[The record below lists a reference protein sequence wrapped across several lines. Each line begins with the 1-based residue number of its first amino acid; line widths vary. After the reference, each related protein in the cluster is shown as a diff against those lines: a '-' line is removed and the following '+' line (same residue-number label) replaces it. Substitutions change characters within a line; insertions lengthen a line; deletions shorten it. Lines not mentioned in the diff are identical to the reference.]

1 MRPLSSQGARFI
13 DAESERTMRSYSFL
27 LTVLCCSLNVFVAG
41 CRRDVRPQPP
51 SARAL
56 SGRSQEQQACDA
68 ALPSKEQIAAAAK
81 EKKKPEQLFQEAVEL
96 ADKSHHNDADARL
109 VQAMALRIHA
119 DGAQSPSLVPLLLGL
134 AVTAFVQ
141 GNADEARNQLLCARG
156 LLDKAPQ
163 TRENKSHLV
172 DVEHLLGSLENDQQH
187 AELAIP
193 HLERARKLLL
203 QLKEPSGWRMASI
216 DLTYANA
223 LAADPKQLP
232 KARLYFE
239 QSLSAFQAGKY
250 EDDVAAAETSFGLF
264 LADTHDPRDHERSEK
279 LLLDSVA
286 RYERLRGVDSGF
298 LIAPLSNL
306 VLLRLRRYEI
316 TSALDLAWRILA
328 VSERRLRNEAPAL
341 PRTRLLSLL
350 DLLRRDEE
358 NLYSVLADFP
368 ELAVPWWRLGMAVAI
383 LRQGRALD
391 IQSEQVRLEHMEL
404 APEERAK
411 VDALYAARLA
421 YQARATYYS
430 PGKVST
436 GDLVQELQPF
446 TKRIAELE
454 QELARR
460 EGPLIQPGLLIKSEE
475 VVDKMQSALPPNSA
489 FVSIVA
495 YRKRDLMS
503 TNREQSYLEHY
514 LAFVLTS
521 AGQLIA
527 KDLGAV
533 SAIDKDVNNLQV
545 ALGDPKSDPVPVARR
560 VYDAIIR
567 PLAPILAGSSK
578 WFLALDGWL
587 TMLPFW
593 ALHDGRDYLLASNIE
608 IGYVNSGRDLLRPL
622 GAGHVDAALF
632 ANPAYD
638 LNATPD
644 PACTRRA
651 GVGSFVKDDASQ
663 RCTSAFSS
671 LSGSEQEAKEVKN
684 LLGCDCLRIGTD
696 ATRKALLSV
705 RGPGI
710 LLISTHGFLLNQ
722 KGIVPSGAR
731 GTRWLEEKFVAPSQL
746 LLHAG
751 LAMAGANQYAR
762 RLSKDGL
769 VTDLDVQ
776 SMDLRGTQL
785 AVLSACQTGLGA
797 IYMGQGVYGLQRATL
812 TAGAETVVTSLWFV
826 DDAATKTLITRY
838 FQGLMSGQG
847 RVQALQQAA
856 RSVRE
861 DPLKRHPYYW
871 APFISIGQA
880 GPLRGFPTLSN
891 R

>member
-1 MRPLSSQGARFI
+1 M
-13 DAESERTMRSYSFL
+13 L
-27 LTVLCCSLNVFVAG
+27 LCHSLNVFVVG

-51 SARAL
+51 SAQVL

-68 ALPSKEQIAAAAK
+68 ALPSKEQIAASAK
-81 EKKKPEQLFQEAVEL
+81 EKKKPEQLLQEAVDL
-96 ADKSHHNDADARL
+96 ADKSLYNDADARL
-109 VQAMALRIHA
+109 VRGMALRIRA
-119 DGAQSPSLVPLLLGL
+119 DGAQSPSLAPLLLGL
-134 AVTAFVQ
+134 AVTALAQ

-156 LLDKAPQ
+156 LLDNAPQ
-163 TRENKSHLV
+163 TRANKSHLV
-172 DVEHLLGSLENDQQH
+172 EVERLLGSLENDQQH
-187 AELAIP
+187 AALAIP
-193 HLERARKLLL
+193 HIERARKLLL
-203 QLKEPSGWRMASI
+203 QLNEPSGWRMPSI
-216 DLTYANA
+216 DHTYAIA
-223 LAADPKQLP
+223 LAADPKQLD

-239 QSLSAFQAGKY
+239 KSLSAFQAGEY
-250 EDDVAAAETSFGLF
+250 EDDVAAVETSFGLF
-264 LADTHDPRDHERSEK
+264 LADTQDRDDQERAEK
-279 LLLDSVA
+279 LLRDSVA

-306 VLLRLRRYEI
+306 VLLRVRQKDM

-328 VSERRLRNEAPAL
+328 VSEHRLRNEAPTL

-358 NLYSVLADFP
+358 NLYSVLAGYP
-368 ELAVPWWRLGMAVAI
+368 ERAAPWWRLGMAVAI

-436 GDLVQELQPF
+436 GDLVRELQPF

-460 EGPLIQPGLLIKSEE
+460 EGPLIQPGLLIKSEDLVE
-475 VVDKMQSALPPNSA
+475 KMQSALPPNSA

-495 YRKRDLMS
+495 YRKRDLRS
-503 TNREQSYLEHY
+503 TNREQSYSEYY
-514 LAFVLTS
+514 LALVLTS
-521 AGQLIA
+521 AGQLIV

-533 SAIDKDVNNLQV
+533 SEIDKDVNSLQM
-545 ALGDPKSDPVPVARR
+545 ALGDPKSDPIPSAQR
-560 VYDAIIR
+560 VYDAIIK
-567 PLAPILAGSSK
+567 PLAPILAGNSK

-593 ALHDGRDYLLASNIE
+593 ALHDGRDYLLASDIE

-622 GAGHVDAALF
+622 GVGHVDAALF

-644 PACTRRA
+644 PACAQRV
-651 GVGSFVKDDASQ
+651 GVGSFIKDEASQ
-663 RCTSAFSS
+663 RCTSEFSS
-671 LSGSEQEAKEVKN
+671 LIGSEQEAKEVQN
-684 LLGCDCLRIGTD
+684 LLGCDCLRMGSD
-696 ATRKALLSV
+696 ATRKALLRV

-710 LLISTHGFLLNQ
+710 LLVSTHGFLLNQ

-762 RLSKDGL
+762 RLSADGI

-826 DDAATKTLITRY
+826 DDTTTKTLITRY
-838 FQGLMSGQG
+838 FQRLMNGQG

-861 DPLKRHPYYW
+861 DPLKSHPYYW
-871 APFISIGQA
+871 APFISVGQA
-880 GPLRGFPTLSN
+880 GPLRGLPMSSN